1 MKNYIKIPVTILSAL
16 ILAGCSMSYKIIKEE
31 SVKNIPDKSYETIIR
46 LNTPDSEP
54 LEPQAGYVYVEPG
67 GKVKTDFPREEVIKN
82 IEMLNKYERYNKNYM
97 GKFVIKDSN
106 GNVRGYYEM
115 LHEYRTI
122 IWESGDDILL
132 QIIIPYNMTNSIGN
146 GRDNG
151 GKSGGHH
158 GGR

>member
-16 ILAGCSMSYKIIKEE
+16 ILAGCRMSYKIIKEE

-54 LEPQAGYVYVEPG
+54 LEPEAGYVYVEPG
-67 GKVKTDFPREEVIKN
+67 GKVKTDFAREEVVQHID
-82 IEMLNKYERYNKNYM
+82 MLNKYKLFNKNNM
-97 GKFVIKDSN
+97 GKFIIKDSK
-106 GNVRGYYEM
+106 GKVRGYYEI
-115 LHEYRTI
+115 LPEYRTI

-132 QIIIPYNMTNSIGN
+132 QIIIPYNMMNSIGD